1 MNSKVID
8 SIFES
13 MLGRLISV
21 VFIHFQNNDINFTT
35 TCMKIESKVWVDPA
49 RHNSIKVAK
58 QSTKSFEKNDNS
70 DKKIRRQW
78 ERQYL
83 VTFLFNPS
91 SNQQF
96 YFQSECQLKQCRLY
110 LIFIFWVV
118 NYGLNSFYNLSS
130 MLFDLHNGNFVLQI
144 KLT

>member
-21 VFIHFQNNDINFTT
+21 VFIHFQNNEINFTT
-35 TCMKIESKVWVDPA
+35 TCMKIESEIDPA

-58 QSTKSFEKNDNS
+58 QSTKSFEKNDNF
-70 DKKIRRQW
+70 DKNIRRQC

-91 SNQQF
+91 RNQQF
-96 YFQSECQLKQCRLY
+96 DFQSEFQLKQRRLY
-110 LIFIFWVV
+110 LIFIF
-118 NYGLNSFYNLSS
+118 
-130 MLFDLHNGNFVLQI
+130 
-144 KLT
+144 